1 MSCGA
6 DLPDDRLTRGFFS
19 DRFVAGPSF
28 RVVVTEREG
37 EGMLRSK
44 KGFTLIELLV
54 VIAIIAILIA
64 LLLPAVQAARE
75 AARRTQCKNNMHQI
89 ALSLHNYHDT
99 NFVFPPGF
107 LTQNKA
113 AWGSLLL
120 PYLEFK
126 PIFNL
131 IDFNNPMT
139 APGNAGSGNL
149 GQANLILSVFKC
161 PSSGDTATISSSR
174 CSGAA
179 NDFIYRTSTSA
190 VSNYLANGG
199 TTLSD
204 GTSIM
209 TSGDGTMGTTASDAG
224 MPPAGWVGGNDN
236 GGIMFAD
243 SRIKISDI
251 SDGTTNT
258 ALIAEHYGATCQTGG
273 GSGNTNCASGN
284 TDSCFAYWAFADAGS
299 GTVTTVAADVC
310 FSAITGINGNAGT
323 FASTGAWPYG
333 HTINVGSTGDI
344 SSLHESGAQMALC
357 DGSVR
362 YFNSATDNGLL
373 INFCNRGDGHVIT
386 LPSN

>member
-1 MSCGA
+1 
-6 DLPDDRLTRGFFS
+6 
-19 DRFVAGPSF
+19 
-28 RVVVTEREG
+28 
-37 EGMLRSK
+37 
-44 KGFTLIELLV
+44 
-54 VIAIIAILIA
+54 
-64 LLLPAVQAARE
+64 
-75 AARRTQCKNNMHQI
+75 MHQI

-113 AWGSLLL
+113 AWGALLL

-131 IDFNNPMT
+131 VDFNNPMT
-139 APGNAGSGNL
+139 VPGGQYATGNL
-149 GQANLILSVFKC
+149 GQANLILAVFKC
-161 PSSGDTATISSSR
+161 PSSGDSANISVSR
-174 CSGAA
+174 CTGSA
-179 NDFIYRTSTSA
+179 NDFVSRSQNSA
-190 VSNYLANGG
+190 VSNYLGNGG

-236 GGIMFAD
+236 GGVMFAD

-273 GSGNTNCASGN
+273 GSGNTNCNSSN
-284 TDSCFAYWAFADAGS
+284 TDSCFAYWAYAGLNNPT
-299 GTVTTVAADVC
+299 GTGNTLVAADVC
-310 FSAITGINGNAGT
+310 FSSITGVNGNAGT
-323 FASTGAWPYG
+323 FASTGGWPYG
-333 HTINVGSTGDI
+333 HTLGVGSTGDI
-344 SSLHESGAQMALC
+344 SSLHAAGAQIALC

-373 INFCNRGDGHVIT
+373 TNLCNRGDGQVLS
-386 LPSN
+386 LPTN